1 MQNVHELKD
10 LALLCNVVGGTASLV
25 IRTDMP
31 GGSMADRKTVTL
43 TATTGRQTIPIT
55 LDGIR
60 ARLFQI
66 KVTPASGA
74 AVELY
79 SGSVRAR
86 QIGEYLDG
94 ATGEIW
100 ETQPIALGG

>member
-1 MQNVHELKD
+1 MQYVSELKD
-10 LALLCNVVGGTASLV
+10 LTLVCNITGGTASLV
-25 IRTDMP
+25 IRTDLP
-31 GGSMADRKTVTL
+31 GGTMADRKTVTL
-43 TATTGRQTIPIT
+43 TATTGRETKNIT

-60 ARLFQI
+60 GKLMQVR
-66 KVTPASGA
+66 VTPASGA

-94 ATGEIW
+94 TTGDIW
-100 ETQPIALGG
+100 ETQPIALG